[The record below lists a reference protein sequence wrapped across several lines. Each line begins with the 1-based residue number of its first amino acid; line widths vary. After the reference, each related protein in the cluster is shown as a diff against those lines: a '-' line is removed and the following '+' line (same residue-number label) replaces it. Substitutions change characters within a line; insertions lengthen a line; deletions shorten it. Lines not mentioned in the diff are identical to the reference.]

1 MQNYLDLLSNVLENG
16 TDRPDRTGIGSRFLS
31 GQTLRWDLADG
42 FPMVTT
48 RKMFFRL
55 AFEETMFFLRGQTD
69 TKILEAKNVNLWK
82 GNTSREFLDAVGLV
96 DLPEGSLG
104 TGYSHQWRN
113 FGGTLGMQ
121 DGVDQIYDLLE
132 GIRISPT
139 GRRHIVS
146 AWNPPQVTGTPLP
159 PCHLMHMYSVNP
171 DKNTLN
177 STFIIR
183 SSDLYLGLP
192 FNILGYAFLNILFA
206 KHLGLDPGELVYFG
220 WDAHLYL
227 DSLDAA
233 RLQADREPKPL
244 PTLHIVPSVETFD
257 DMLRVEYT
265 DLELEGYEY
274 HKKPLPKVKMA
285 I

>member
-1 MQNYLDLLSNVLENG
+1 MQNYLDLLNNVRHHG
-16 TDRPDRTGIGSRFLS
+16 TDRPDRTGVGSRFLS
-31 GQTLRWDLADG
+31 GQTLRWDLANG
-42 FPMVTT
+42 FPMITT
-48 RKMFFRL
+48 RRMFFRL

-69 TKILEAKNVNLWK
+69 TKILEEKNVNIWM
-82 GNTSREFLDAVGLV
+82 GNTSREFLDTVGL
-96 DLPEGSLG
+96 DYLPEGSLG

-121 DGVDQIYDLLE
+121 DGVDQIVELLE
-132 GIRISPT
+132 GIKHNPT

-146 AWNPPQVTGTPLP
+146 AWNPPQVPGTPLP
-159 PCHLMHMYSVNP
+159 PCHLMHMYTVNP
-171 DKNTLN
+171 VKNTLN

-192 FNILGYAFLNILFA
+192 FNILGYAFLNMLFA
-206 KHLGLDPGELVYFG
+206 KHLGLNPGELVYFG

-227 DSLDAA
+227 DSLEAAELQAA
-233 RLQADREPKPL
+233 RQPFKL

-257 DMLRVEYT
+257 DMLGIEYA

-274 HKKPLPKVKMA
+274 HRKALPRVKMA
-285 I
+285 V